1 MSLTNF
7 CQMLLCVLY
16 GVSIGDVAVKG
27 GRGSGVQKVWGNL
40 HSLSTSPTLY
50 LPSEALCKL
59 IQGSGHRSQ
68 WAAGWWL
75 RGRGAVGTQC
85 RRRGGV
91 SRRLAGRD
99 CDPGCCWS
107 CAGWHSSYTGPWGRG
122 VCLLQVTAASWGLP
136 GSGTGEGLTLHQA
149 TAPSWPQTTASP

>member
-1 MSLTNF
+1 M
-7 CQMLLCVLY
+7 
-16 GVSIGDVAVKG
+16 
-27 GRGSGVQKVWGNL
+27 
-40 HSLSTSPTLY
+40 
-50 LPSEALCKL
+50 
-59 IQGSGHRSQ
+59 
-68 WAAGWWL
+68 
-75 RGRGAVGTQC
+75 
-85 RRRGGV
+85 

-149 TAPSWPQTTASP
+149 TAPSWPPDHSLFVNPADQTRAQCFTPVHSAHPRHNPRKEAC